1 MLDTLTTDDSNRAEI
16 RLGVMIET
24 PAAALIANRL
34 ASFVDFFSIGTNDL
48 TQYTLCMDRGEP
60 KLAEHLDS
68 LHPAVLMLI
77 KSTAD
82 AALAADIPVA
92 VCGGAAGDVLAAPI
106 LIGMGIRELSMPKS
120 LIARQKAQLRRLSVE
135 ECTELANAA
144 LDMDSASEVR
154 SMMREVET

>member
-1 MLDTLTTDDSNRAEI
+1 
-16 RLGVMIET
+16 
-24 PAAALIANRL
+24 
-34 ASFVDFFSIGTNDL
+34 
-48 TQYTLCMDRGEP
+48 MDRGES

-154 SMMREVET
+154 SMMREFVTNH